1 MQGSNLCKT
10 VHRPP
15 STDTVLKMESLK
27 LYVQESYNELMTKVT
42 WPTWPNLQQTT
53 VVVLVGLGIFTLLV
67 FIMDAISKFLLNDII
82 YPG

>member
-1 MQGSNLCKT
+1 MDSI
-10 VHRPP
+10 
-15 STDTVLKMESLK
+15 K

-53 VVVLVGLGIFTLLV
+53 VVVVIGLAIFTLLV
-67 FIMDAISKFLLNDII
+67 FIMDAISKFILNDII